1 MTPPQTTAD
10 AVASPSPRI
19 HPLAS
24 LLAMFARVISGV
36 QVRWLDCEPGPRQRI
51 YFANHTSHLDAVVL
65 WAALPDEVRALVR
78 PVAAQDYWEKSGL
91 RRYLSSRVF
100 HAILI
105 NRNPQASDRSLAAAQ
120 GVIEKMVEAMGDRY
134 SLIVFPEGTRG
145 SGEDVAPFKSGLYH
159 LALRKPGAELVP
171 AYMENLNRILPK
183 GEVLPVPTLSS
194 VTFGPPLR
202 LEPDEKKRAFLDRM
216 RDAVRRLRPQ

>member
-1 MTPPQTTAD
+1 MVFTD
-10 AVASPSPRI
+10 MDPSTRI

-24 LLAMFARVISGV
+24 FLALFARLISGV
-36 QVRWLDCEPGPRQRI
+36 QVRWLDCEPSPRQRI

-65 WAALPDEVRALVR
+65 WAALPGEVRALVR
-78 PVAAQDYWEKSGL
+78 PVAAQDYWERAGL
-91 RRYLSSRVF
+91 RSYLSQSVF

-105 NRNPQASDRSLAAAQ
+105 NRNPQGSERTLAAAQ
-120 GVIEKMVEAMGDRY
+120 GVIETMVAAMGGRC

-145 SGEDVAPFKSGLYH
+145 TGEDVAPFKSGLYH
-159 LALRKPGAELVP
+159 LALRKPGVELVP

-202 LEPDEKKRAFLDRM
+202 LEPGEPKSAFLERA
-216 RDAVRRLRPQ
+216 REAVCRLRPQ